1 MTRTRPLPILALAAI
16 GFAAAFLLDLV
27 LAMQGRPVL
36 VPPASLIVALLLIA
50 TALVALAWPVR
61 RAAKG
66 ERRIDPFYATR
77 ILVLAKASALGAAL
91 LTGAGAG
98 ILVYLLS
105 RAVVP
110 IGSSVTAAASLV
122 AAVALLVS
130 ALVAEHFCSL
140 PPEGDEDDDEAAAA
154 AS

>member
-1 MTRTRPLPILALAAI
+1 MTRTRPLPLVVLAAI
-16 GFAAAFLLDLV
+16 GVSGAFLLDLV

-36 VPPASLIVALLLIA
+36 VPPVSLIVALLLIA
-50 TALVALAWPVR
+50 AALVGLAWPVR

-66 ERRIDPFYATR
+66 ERRVDPFYAMR

-91 LTGAGAG
+91 LTGVGAG

-105 RAVVP
+105 RSVVP
-110 IGSSVTAAASLV
+110 IGSSVTAAAMLV
-122 AAVALLVS
+122 AAAALLVA

-140 PPEGDEDDDEAAAA
+140 PPEDEAEDEAAAA

>member
-1 MTRTRPLPILALAAI
+1 VTRTRPLPLVVLAAI
-16 GFAAAFLLDLV
+16 GLAGAFLLDLV

-36 VPPASLIVALLLIA
+36 VPPVSLIVALLLIA
-50 TALVALAWPVR
+50 AALVGLAWPVR

-66 ERRIDPFYATR
+66 ERRVDPFYAMR

-91 LTGAGAG
+91 LTGVGAG

-105 RAVVP
+105 RSVVP
-110 IGSSVTAAASLV
+110 IGSSVTAAAMLV
-122 AAVALLVS
+122 AAAALLVA

-140 PPEGDEDDDEAAAA
+140 PPEDEDEAAAA

>member
-1 MTRTRPLPILALAAI
+1 MTRTRPLPLVVLAAI
-16 GFAAAFLLDLV
+16 GVAGAFLLDLV

-36 VPPASLIVALLLIA
+36 VPPVSLIVALLLIA
-50 TALVALAWPVR
+50 AALVGLAWPVR

-66 ERRIDPFYATR
+66 ERRVDPFYAMR
-77 ILVLAKASALGAAL
+77 ILVLAKACALGAAL
-91 LTGAGAG
+91 LTGVGAG

-105 RAVVP
+105 RSVVP
-110 IGSSVTAAASLV
+110 IGSSVTAAAMLV
-122 AAVALLVS
+122 AAAALLVA

-140 PPEGDEDDDEAAAA
+140 PPEDEAEDEAAAA

>member
-1 MTRTRPLPILALAAI
+1 MTRTRPLPLVALAAI
-16 GFAAAFLLDLV
+16 GFATAFLLDVV

-50 TALVALAWPVR
+50 GALVALAWPVR

-66 ERRIDPFYATR
+66 ERRIDPFYAMR
-77 ILVLAKASALGAAL
+77 VLVLAKASALGAAL

-110 IGSSVTAAASLV
+110 IGSSVTAGASLV
-122 AAVALLVS
+122 AAGALLVA
-130 ALVAEHFCSL
+130 ALVAEYFCSL
-140 PPEGDEDDDEAAAA
+140 PPEDEDRDEAAAA